1 LAYYFRFWN
10 WFGTET
16 EAILLSFKLKHL
28 KGDACF
34 ATLEEEKLSITT
46 EVKSATRQC
55 EESLSSLDES
65 QTEYPE
71 HPVMLERSG
80 AGAASRILVPRARTT
95 VALFKELSLEDT
107 DCDLTLHEKEE
118 PGEKHHLWNFKKN
131 VSSLLAITNPF
142 FILNL

>member
-1 LAYYFRFWN
+1 
-10 WFGTET
+10 
-16 EAILLSFKLKHL
+16 LSFKLKAL
-28 KGDACF
+28 EGDACF
-34 ATLEEEKLSITT
+34 ATATEENKLSKST
-46 EVKSATRQC
+46 EVKSETRQC

-80 AGAASRILVPRARTT
+80 AGAASHILVPRARTT

-118 PGEKHHLWNFKKN
+118 PGEKHGF
-131 VSSLLAITNPF
+131 
-142 FILNL
+142 

>member
-1 LAYYFRFWN
+1 
-10 WFGTET
+10 
-16 EAILLSFKLKHL
+16 LSFKLKAL
-28 KGDACF
+28 EGDDRF
-34 ATLEEEKLSITT
+34 ATVEDEKLNNTT
-46 EVKSATRQC
+46 TGVKSETRQR

-80 AGAASRILVPRARTT
+80 AGAASHILVPRGRTT

-118 PGEKHHLWNFKKN
+118 PGQKHDL
-131 VSSLLAITNPF
+131 
-142 FILNL
+142 